1 MIILQA
7 DDWNINTLDA
17 SRSLSANTFVCNSHD
32 MFFSLSFFLFSFFFF
47 SFFFL
52 GLTDLQMQGFGSLM
66 AVPFA
71 QRYGTYVV
79 LDLLAMLASSQL
91 TGCSA

>member
-1 MIILQA
+1 MLLAHFLQIPSYA
-7 DDWNINTLDA
+7 IPT
-17 SRSLSANTFVCNSHD
+17 TC
-32 MFFSLSFFLFSFFFF
+32 FFLFLFFFFLFSFFFF